1 MDATMGRPGTTDAGP
16 PEIPFA
22 RAAEIMRALAHPVRL
37 KIVDTLRGGELCV
50 KGLEEALGVSQSS
63 VSQHLSRL
71 RYAGLIEF
79 ERRGHLV
86 CYRLAGPRA
95 EAILLAVVEGLEPT
109 DRKAIRTAR
118 SAAGSSE
125 HDEERAGRTR
135 SRARPGEEAG
145 HL

>member
-1 MDATMGRPGTTDAGP
+1 MDATAGSARTTDAGS

-37 KIVDTLRGGELCV
+37 KIVDILKSGELCV

-95 EAILLAVVEGLEPT
+95 EAVLRAVAEGLEPK
-109 DRKAIRTAR
+109 DGKAIPGGR
-118 SAAGSSE
+118 SAAGSTK
-125 HDEERAGRTR
+125 HDGRRGSRPST
-135 SRARPGEEAG
+135 RARSGEEAG